1 MVDAVKV
8 PVIATDGI
16 ADSRGVAAALLLGAS
31 AFQVGTGFLR
41 SPEAKLPEAWAD
53 ALASAAP
60 EDTLVTRAFS
70 GRAGRSLATAYAR
83 GPPRRADA
91 RALSRETR
99 FDAGDARGGGQIGRY
114 RDDAGLGGPVGGPR
128 AGRARGGDRAPV
140 VGRRA
145 GDVRMTS
152 EARMR

>member
-1 MVDAVKV
+1 MKV

-16 ADSRGVAAALLLGAS
+16 ADLRGVAAALP
-31 AFQVGTGFLR
+31 FLR

-83 GPPRRADA
+83 GPP
-91 RALSRETR
+91 
-99 FDAGDARGGGQIGRY
+99 
-114 RDDAGLGGPVGGPR
+114 
-128 AGRARGGDRAPV
+128 
-140 VGRRA
+140 
-145 GDVRMTS
+145 
-152 EARMR
+152 